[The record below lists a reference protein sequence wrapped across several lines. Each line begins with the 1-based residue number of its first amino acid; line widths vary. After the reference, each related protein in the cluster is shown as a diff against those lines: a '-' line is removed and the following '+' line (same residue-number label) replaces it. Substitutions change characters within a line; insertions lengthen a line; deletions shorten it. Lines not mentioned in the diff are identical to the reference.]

1 MLFLVLSSIPI
12 ILAAHAITM
21 ADSPSTVATATLN
34 INEKPINDSD
44 NNYITIHMNRF
55 FETKETTVTTIAI
68 FVVLLIGITSIIIIS
83 IKLITQI
90 LPVKDNK
97 IKTHKFHSEKHNK
110 ITNPNATENALPKT
124 LIEAVNLNLNK
135 PIIIEPKERIKEIA
149 NMIKQSEQAIKDNN
163 YEEAK
168 RLHLEAKKIYFNSNL
183 DYEYKSKIYKQLIA
197 LNEHI
202 NKK

>member
-90 LPVKDNK
+90 LPVNK
-97 IKTHKFHSEKHNK
+97 GGAGTAARTIRLPVFNPVLRGRSE
-110 ITNPNATENALPKT
+110 A
-124 LIEAVNLNLNK
+124 
-135 PIIIEPKERIKEIA
+135 
-149 NMIKQSEQAIKDNN
+149 D
-163 YEEAK
+163 
-168 RLHLEAKKIYFNSNL
+168 
-183 DYEYKSKIYKQLIA
+183 
-197 LNEHI
+197 
-202 NKK
+202 